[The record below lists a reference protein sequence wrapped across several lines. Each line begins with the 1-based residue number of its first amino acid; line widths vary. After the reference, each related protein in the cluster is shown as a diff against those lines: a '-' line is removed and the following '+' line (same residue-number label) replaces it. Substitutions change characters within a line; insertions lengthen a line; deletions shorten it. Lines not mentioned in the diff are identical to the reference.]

1 MESMER
7 MAVGTSTSAS
17 VSRGVTP
24 PDLDLLLRYAD
35 ALAKLGRVRES
46 LHAFDRATR
55 LAAAAGLGGA
65 GLGASMGGGAGPHP
79 PQGAHPHP
87 HAARPAPRPALA
99 ADRLRTLAGALLE
112 QVGAAAAPAAGGHE
126 SRSSPSIA
134 SLTCPACDGV
144 LLCPVTLPC
153 GHTGC
158 RRCLTGRDGRLSCP
172 KCPYRTAPGVQV
184 VTNVLV
190 QRLVERWWG
199 PELRAALLRDKGN
212 ALFHDGK
219 VQDALRKY
227 DEAVQLAPLRSA
239 PLPSPPRRRLRK
251 RFILPHRLPVCP
263 GPARPGPPRRVTTSD
278 YRTAPDVENSFPAP
292 PTLQQLAQD
301 RARNGN
307 QACRLGKRVNE

>member
-7 MAVGTSTSAS
+7 MAVGTSSS
-17 VSRGVTP
+17 PSPSRGVTP

-35 ALAKLGRVRES
+35 ALAKLGRVGES

-55 LAAAAGLGGA
+55 LAAGLAAGIA
-65 GLGASMGGGAGPHP
+65 AP
-79 PQGAHPHP
+79 GAHPH
-87 HAARPAPRPALA
+87 APRPALA

-112 QVGAAAAPAAGGHE
+112 QVGVAGAPAGEGHDY
-126 SRSSPSIA
+126 RSTTRD
-134 SLTCPACDGV
+134 SLTCPACDCV
-144 LLCPVTLPC
+144 LQCPVTLPC

-199 PELRAALLRDKGN
+199 KELRAALLRDQGN

-227 DEAVQLAPLRSA
+227 DEAV
-239 PLPSPPRRRLRK
+239 
-251 RFILPHRLPVCP
+251 H
-263 GPARPGPPRRVTTSD
+263 
-278 YRTAPDVENSFPAP
+278 
-292 PTLQQLAQD
+292 
-301 RARNGN
+301 
-307 QACRLGKRVNE
+307 